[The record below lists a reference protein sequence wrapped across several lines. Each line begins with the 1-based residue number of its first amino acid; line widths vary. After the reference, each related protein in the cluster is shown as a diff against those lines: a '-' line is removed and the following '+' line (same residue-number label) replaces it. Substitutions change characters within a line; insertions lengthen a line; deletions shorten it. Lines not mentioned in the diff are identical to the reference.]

1 MANTKPIDYEKVR
14 ELASIGLTDEQIAVS
29 IGVSRSTITRR
40 KREDAAFDAAIRDG
54 KQAGITAVTNSL
66 FGAATDE
73 TKPNMSAAIFYL
85 KNRGQGAWRD
95 RTEVDANINGGIEVT
110 HDIDAA
116 LQALRDAGVDPS
128 SL

>member
-1 MANTKPIDYEKVR
+1 MANHKVIDYEKVR
-14 ELASIGLTDEQIAVS
+14 NLASIGLTDEQIGVS

-40 KREDAAFDAAIRDG
+40 KREDDAFDAAIREG
-54 KQAGITAVTNSL
+54 KQAGLTAVTNSL
-66 FGAATDE
+66 FNAATDD

-95 RTEVDANINGGIEVT
+95 KSEVDANVSGGIEVT

-116 LQALRDAGVDPS
+116 LQALKDAGVDPS
-128 SL
+128 TL